1 MEYCPSLR
9 FPKSRVQPTLALPFF
24 QYFKIFLVPKIAP
37 DVLRISAKQF
47 IGEDYNVKLQIMN
60 LSAKM
65 SLMENMSE
73 QTKLA
78 ITYIFNLARYDQ
90 R

>member
-1 MEYCPSLR
+1 M
-9 FPKSRVQPTLALPFF
+9 
-24 QYFKIFLVPKIAP
+24 
-37 DVLRISAKQF
+37 LRISAKQF

>member
-1 MEYCPSLR
+1 MSSEFAGYACLAV
-9 FPKSRVQPTLALPFF
+9 RVRVRVD
-24 QYFKIFLVPKIAP
+24 QYLKIFLVPKIAP

>member
-1 MEYCPSLR
+1 MKVPEIPCPSD
-9 FPKSRVQPTLALPFF
+9 PGPTFF

>member
-1 MEYCPSLR
+1 MADI
-9 FPKSRVQPTLALPFF
+9 RVVVQVNALERM
-24 QYFKIFLVPKIAP
+24 ILVNGKT
-37 DVLRISAKQF
+37 QF